1 MTGSLATA
9 RIPNP
14 VQMRCMEVWGGN
26 QGVEQYFQMP
36 GLEVWLYSRPCD
48 NAASGGDVYY
58 LSSCASGRI
67 SRLLLADVSGHG
79 VAVSQCALGLRDLM
93 RRHVNHVSQARFVRE
108 MNDEFGRL
116 NHDGNFATAL
126 VGTFFAS
133 TNSFQLCAAG
143 HPQPLL
149 FRQKSARWE
158 VCEEAHDAAAASR
171 LRDMPLGVLR
181 GVEYSQKQLSL
192 APGNMVL
199 AYTDGLTET
208 RVANDQLL
216 GTAGLLK
223 LVESLDVP
231 PERLL
236 YTLLSA
242 LREQTAGPVGDDLT
256 LLLARANGSRVSLRN
271 NLLAPFR
278 LLRRVRDATRFRQLF
293 AEKAL

>member
-1 MTGSLATA
+1 MTGSLDTSP
-9 RIPNP
+9 IPAP
-14 VQMRCMEVWGGN
+14 EQMRCMEVWGGN

-36 GLEVWLYSRPCD
+36 GLDVWLYSRPCD

-58 LSSCASGRI
+58 LSSCVSGRI

-93 RRHVNHVSQARFVRE
+93 RRYVNHVSQARFVAE
-108 MNDEFGRL
+108 MNEEFGRL
-116 NHDGNFATAL
+116 NHDDNFATAL

-133 TNSFQLCAAG
+133 TNSFQLSAAG

-149 FRQKSARWE
+149 FRQPSATWE
-158 VCEEAHDAAAASR
+158 VCEDAHDAATASR
-171 LRDMPLGVLR
+171 LRDIPLGVAG
-181 GVEYSQKQLSL
+181 GVEYSQTKLSL
-192 APGNMVL
+192 APGDMVL

-223 LVESLDVP
+223 LVESLKVA

-236 YTLLSA
+236 FTLLSA
-242 LREQTAGPVGDDLT
+242 LREQSAATVGDDLT
-256 LLLARANGSRVSLRN
+256 LLLARANGSRVPLRN

-278 LLRRVRDATRFRQLF
+278 LLRRARDATRFR
-293 AEKAL
+293 